1 MFILDGSGPFGATPY
16 SSSVFQDIV
25 SEINSSVLVVDG
37 LRTFFQQD
45 QRLVRAVED
54 VSFSIP
60 EEGLFGI
67 AGESGSG
74 KTQTALAIAGLVRGT
89 PGVIE
94 GDIWVDRTNVLS
106 GLESFCS
113 VEHREEGVQIWKDVS
128 GWRHHRE
135 RQMETVRGSIVSMV
149 FQEPKGS
156 LSPYFTVGEQARE
169 TVSVHF
175 GASAADDYQDRV
187 HPLLEQMGF
196 RDPGRVLDSYP
207 HELSGGQ
214 CQRVMLAL
222 SLVADPDLLIADE
235 PTTLLDAI
243 TEEQVL
249 ELFGSL
255 VREKNLALLLITH
268 DLGVMTRLVD
278 QVAIMQNGTI
288 VEQGT
293 VSEIMDGALADR
305 HSHTRE
311 LRRAAERTGALVRE

>member
-1 MFILDGSGPFGATPY
+1 
-16 SSSVFQDIV
+16 V
-25 SEINSSVLVVDG
+25 SEKNSSVVVVDG
-37 LRTFFQQD
+37 LRTFFQQN
-45 QRLVRAVED
+45 QRLVRAVDD

-60 EEGLFGI
+60 EEGLFGL

-74 KTQTALAIAGLVRGT
+74 KTQTALAISGLVQGT

-94 GDIWVDRTNVLS
+94 GDIWVDGTNILS

-113 VEHREEGVQIWKDVS
+113 VQHEGGGVQIRKDVS
-128 GWRHHRE
+128 RWRKHRE
-135 RQMETVRGSIVSMV
+135 RRMETIRGSVVSMV

-175 GASAADDYQDRV
+175 GASAADTYQERV

-222 SLVADPDLLIADE
+222 SLVSDPDLLIADE

-243 TEEQVL
+243 TEERVL
-249 ELFGSL
+249 ELFGAL
-255 VREKNLALLLITH
+255 VREQDLALLLITH

-278 QVAIMQNGTI
+278 RVAIMQKGTV

-293 VSEIMDGALADR
+293 VSEIMDGALTDR
-305 HSHTRE
+305 HSHTCE
-311 LRRAAERTGALVRE
+311 LRRAAERTGVLVRE